1 MFKLI
6 TAPNQDHIIHLL
18 RGGYYNMDTFRMF
31 SASVRHC
38 FRLQREPLDMIEVQL
53 SVTSAVVI
61 EHVTKCQDR

>member
-1 MFKLI
+1 
-6 TAPNQDHIIHLL
+6 
-18 RGGYYNMDTFRMF
+18 MDTFRMF